1 MALRRRSRAGGH
13 ERRVERARHLQ
24 RHDLLGAEL
33 LGHDAGGGDALR
45 RTGDHDLAGCVEVG
59 DPHVA
64 VGAAAGDLDLVV
76 VEAEHR
82 GHRAGVLDAGLV
94 HRIGALAHQA
104 HALVERRARRW
115 R

>member
-1 MALRRRSRAGGH
+1 MTTWPGR
-13 ERRVERARHLQ
+13 
-24 RHDLLGAEL
+24 
-33 LGHDAGGGDALR
+33 
-45 RTGDHDLAGCVEVG
+45 VEVG

-94 HRIGALAHQA
+94 HRLGPLDDEA
-104 HALVERRARRW
+104 HAVVEAERAAW